1 MEARR
6 AGPDHLDASE
16 ERADLHVASRELRVD
31 RGGSRKHLLKGHV
44 VGDPAQ
50 QGVRHVVVQV
60 DESRKDGAAG
70 AIEHVVRGTI
80 GRSNGSDPPAFDE
93 DVPGQPA
100 TLGVLGHDDS
110 AAQQEGFRIAA
121 GRVEHSRFV
130 DTLPDV
136 PFLGRLREDQL
147 RHASQVIEED
157 ARPIRSVTGIDIAY
171 RGDEA
176 YAAAATLEVETL
188 RTVAVASVRT
198 RVGFPYIPGYLAF
211 REMPGIEAAV
221 RQLPKRPEAIMI
233 DGHGRLHPALFGVAC
248 HAGVR
253 LDIPTV
259 GVAKHPL
266 AGRVDSTQDKGP
278 GAHPSRIEGKTRG
291 YAWIPPNRQRPVYV
305 SVGHRVSLGTAL
317 ALVQRTTRV
326 GYPEPLRIADRLA
339 GEMKGE

>member
-1 MEARR
+1 MDATFAEALARSLNGIPRGRVATCSTIAR
-6 AGPDHLDASE
+6 ALGDVRAARAVATWLREHPETLEAHRVVRLDGRPVLDASTA
-16 ERADLHVASRELRVD
+16 R
-31 RGGSRKHLLKGHV
+31 LKKE
-44 VGDPAQ
+44 
-50 QGVRHVVVQV
+50 GV
-60 DESRKDGAAG
+60 
-70 AIEHVVRGTI
+70 
-80 GRSNGSDPPAFDE
+80 P
-93 DVPGQPA
+93 
-100 TLGVLGHDDS
+100 
-110 AAQQEGFRIAA
+110 IAA

-136 PFLGRLREDQL
+136 PFLGRLREEQR

-157 ARPIRSVTGIDIAY
+157 AGPIRSVTGIDIAY
-171 RGDEA
+171 RGDAA

-198 RVGFPYIPGYLAF
+198 RVAFPYIPGYLAF

-266 AGRVDSTQDKGP
+266 AGRVDSTQDKGT
-278 GAHPSRIEGKTRG
+278 GAHPIRIEGKTRG
-291 YAWIPPNRQRPVYV
+291 YAWIPPNRERPIYV